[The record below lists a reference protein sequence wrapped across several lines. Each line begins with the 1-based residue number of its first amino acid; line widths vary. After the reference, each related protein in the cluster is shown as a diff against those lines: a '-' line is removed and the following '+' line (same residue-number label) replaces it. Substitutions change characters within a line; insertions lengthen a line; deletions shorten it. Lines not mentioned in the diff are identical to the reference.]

1 MAQGRGANGAPPAP
15 PRPVDRRRRPRQL
28 RRAAGRFIGLP
39 CGDDPV
45 KDAEDAQHQHKHG
58 LGWIA
63 NTAKVADT
71 VYVGPYALVYGEA
84 ELTGKVRV
92 LDLAQVS
99 GHAKLSGDV
108 VVAGFVWL
116 DGNFKADTGY
126 FAKNA
131 RVQEKQVRIR

>member
-1 MAQGRGANGAPPAP
+1 MIAN
-15 PRPVDRRRRPRQL
+15 L
-28 RRAAGRFIGLP
+28 S
-39 CGDDPV
+39 
-45 KDAEDAQHQHKHG
+45 EDAQHQHKQG

-71 VYVGPYALVYGEA
+71 VYVGPYAVVYGEA

-108 VVAGFVWL
+108 VIAGFVWL
-116 DGNFKADTGY
+116 DGNFKADTGH
-126 FAKNA
+126 FTKNA
-131 RVQEKQVRIR
+131 RVQEKQTRIR